1 MLEHYQDSSCTLIL
15 GDTVDVGSTL
25 GAWLV
30 ENRKA
35 EQVVEIEIPK
45 EATDALKHGAE
56 VIQKAEA
63 ELKQIEHANKK
74 RGRQ

>member
-1 MLEHYQDSSCTLIL
+1 MKVKMLEHYQDSSCTLIL

-25 GAWLV
+25 GVWLV

-35 EQVVEIEIPK
+35 EQVVEVIEEVK
-45 EATDALKHGAE
+45 EPEPIVETTYKS
-56 VIQKAEA
+56 
-63 ELKQIEHANKK
+63 K